1 MTTNTRTIVTAE
13 NITDRQIRA
22 LGEEAA
28 AAGDAATSNL
38 CRAALGLAE
47 SWMVDEARAQVAAM
61 LQAAADM
68 ED

>member
-1 MTTNTRTIVTAE
+1 MTTTTRTIITADS
-13 NITDRQIRA
+13 ITDRQIRA

-28 AAGDAATSNL
+28 VAGDAATTNL

-47 SWMVDEARAQVAAM
+47 SWMVDEARAQVAAI

>member
-38 CRAALGLAE
+38 CRVALGLAE